1 MEMTQSFSY
10 SQETSSPRLTPVA
23 SIYTPPTDVT
33 NDATLT
39 IAEKKA
45 ILASW
50 ISDARAVEDA
60 PLLRRLDSGAVVSL
74 DEIRWALVSLDEPS
88 VGGRETQSDRLL
100 RFERRRGVVT
110 KWLRRI
116 SSSNRSYDD
125 DDDPPPAPAGL
136 GKAFRPTFVAAHGQ
150 ATWKPDLMVPGR
162 RARVAVSA

>member
-1 MEMTQSFSY
+1 MEMTQSSGY
-10 SQETSSPRLTPVA
+10 SQATPSPTPSSVA
-23 SIYTPPTDVT
+23 SIYTHPSDVT

-60 PLLRRLDSGAVVSL
+60 HSLRRLDSGAVVSL
-74 DEIRWALVSLDEPS
+74 DEIRRALVSLDEPS
-88 VGGRETQSDRLL
+88 VGGRETQSHRLL
-100 RFERRRGVVT
+100 HFERQRGVVT

-116 SSSNRSYDD
+116 SSANRSHDD
-125 DDDPPPAPAGL
+125 DDNPPPAPAGL

-150 ATWKPDLMVPGR
+150 VAWKSGLMVPGR
-162 RARVAVSA
+162 GARVAVSA

>member
-1 MEMTQSFSY
+1 MTQSLSY
-10 SQETSSPRLTPVA
+10 SQATPSPHAIACRVDLYP
-23 SIYTPPTDVT
+23 SIGCHERRDA
-33 NDATLT
+33 NDCG
-39 IAEKKA
+39 KKA

-60 PLLRRLDSGAVVSL
+60 PLLRRLDSRAVVSL
-74 DEIRWALVSLDEPS
+74 DEIRRVLVSLDEPS

-100 RFERRRGVVT
+100 RFQRRRGVVT

-150 ATWKPDLMVPGR
+150 ATWKPDLTVPGR